1 MKRLFFK
8 YYLIL
13 STFIVLSSCIQN
25 TAKEIKNWIENQET
39 TGNIP
44 GEYTFLSEDGIKVY
58 LPSVFKKYSLLDYQK
73 ELKLLVSDEAYK
85 DESKRLTL
93 LRKMKGHFY
102 VFYDRVTGSTYSMN
116 TMPYTPLTK
125 RDAQYL
131 LGMIRINNETYA
143 ESSDLEFTKITA
155 KYDDKSGPQIFKVI
169 HRIDN
174 KKTNA
179 TTYNSTYIVSHN
191 KKTVYIQLATGY
203 EVNFDPYL
211 KKMIL

>member
-1 MKRLFFK
+1 LKRIIFKCLFIICT
-8 YYLIL
+8 IL
-13 STFIVLSSCIQN
+13 VLNSCIQN
-25 TAKEIKNWIENQET
+25 TAREIKDWIERYAT
-39 TGNIP
+39 TGEIS
-44 GEYTFLSEDGIKVY
+44 GKYTFLPEDGIKVY
-58 LPSVFKKYSLLDYQK
+58 LPNVFKKYSIIDYRK
-73 ELKLLVSDEAYK
+73 ELKPLVSDEVYK
-85 DESKRLTL
+85 EENKRLTF
-93 LRKMKGHFY
+93 LREMKGHFH
-102 VFYDRVTGSTYSMN
+102 VFYDKVTKSTYSMN
-116 TMPYTPLTK
+116 TIPYSPLTK

-143 ESSDLEFTKITA
+143 ENSDLEFTKITA

-174 KKTNA
+174 KKTNV